1 MVCTERES
9 PEANGAGSSGSQSVV
24 SVPSASRPRGIP
36 VFSSCRR
43 SVAVAALALVGLS
56 SGATIGGD
64 SSPAGGTSSAAPADT
79 IGWD

>member
-1 MVCTERES
+1 M
-9 PEANGAGSSGSQSVV
+9 

-43 SVAVAALALVGLS
+43 SVAVAALALALVGLS
-56 SGATIGGD
+56 SGATIGWD
-64 SSPAGGTSSAAPADT
+64 SSPAGGTSLAAPADT

>member
-43 SVAVAALALVGLS
+43 SVAALALVVLS
-56 SGATIGGD
+56 SGETIGWD
-64 SSPAGGTSSAAPADT
+64 FSPAGGTSSAAPADT